1 MAILNRL
8 RRNFGGRINSRGGS
22 TCPPTHV
29 ISKVPHVEAVEA
41 KQILDRLG
49 LRSALMVSSPY
60 HTKRISMI
68 CNRVFQGGY
77 GFAVVPSRLQQ
88 IYSLRDWFDKDHRKK
103 IVSEYVKIGWFLM
116 YEPLS

>member
-1 MAILNRL
+1 
-8 RRNFGGRINSRGGS
+8 
-22 TCPPTHV
+22 
-29 ISKVPHVEAVEA
+29 
-41 KQILDRLG
+41 
-49 LRSALMVSSPY
+49 
-60 HTKRISMI
+60 MI